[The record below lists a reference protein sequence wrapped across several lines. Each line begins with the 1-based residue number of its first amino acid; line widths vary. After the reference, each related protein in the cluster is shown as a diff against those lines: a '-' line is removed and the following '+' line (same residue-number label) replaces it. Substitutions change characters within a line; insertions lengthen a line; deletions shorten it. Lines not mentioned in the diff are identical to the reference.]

1 VEALSN
7 GLQVD
12 ITCSLYSKKMKTDQ
26 EYLELL
32 LSPMRV
38 VMDYRP
44 RLGQMTKGGVSAS
57 EFQKIYS
64 ADPFYH
70 WLGLDAPEIYTAH
83 RVAGGLTS
91 LYRQIGIGCERM
103 VRAIIQDY
111 LGLSTKDT
119 QWSYIVTERDR
130 TRTIELDARV
140 ETATIPNR
148 ENRERFGH
156 WLSEAAK
163 KLQVDSLPKG
173 AVFEIRQGYKSKDSK
188 RQNADIQ
195 SAARAYQSSYLPCM
209 LVLSQQIDS
218 DLERRYRNAGWLV
231 LKGTTEGDTYRSS
244 YAFVRDVVGY
254 DLQGLFERNQQTL
267 QEQVRRALILL
278 MQVEEEPD
286 GDTALP
292 SR

>member
-1 VEALSN
+1 
-7 GLQVD
+7 
-12 ITCSLYSKKMKTDQ
+12 MRTDK

-32 LSPMRV
+32 LSPMRAV
-38 VMDYRP
+38 IDYCP
-44 RLGQMTKGGVSAS
+44 RLGQMAKGGVSAS

-148 ENRERFGH
+148 ENRERFRH

-244 YAFVRDVVGY
+244 YAFMRDVVGY